1 LSTPKINYNQQT
13 VSIIFMNNFLQHRY
27 SPWQKIRSFWNQLG
41 DKPFLKSGIAML
53 CCLLISLSVEAQTS
67 VTLRGTVSDESGIT
81 LPGVSISVKGTNN
94 KTGTDALGKFSISA
108 KIGETLVFSMIGYAT
123 KEVTVGSQNDIKVTL
138 NSTTSDLDQV
148 VVVGYGQQKKATL
161 TGAVSSVT
169 SKEIVTT
176 KNENVQNML
185 TGKIA
190 GVRVVQN
197 SSEPGAMNTYFDVRG
212 MGTPL
217 VVVDGV
223 VRNNFSRLSAEDIE
237 SITVLKD
244 ASAAIYGVR
253 SANGVVLIT
262 TKKGKKGGVELNYN
276 GSYSL
281 QQPSYMPKSVDIFE
295 YMTLVNELQV
305 HNTGNFV
312 KGSILY
318 TPADFAAYANGTKV
332 ASDWNSEVLR
342 YTAPQSQHDISASG
356 GNETTNYFASL
367 GVQDQEGFFKS
378 GDLNYNRYN
387 LRANLTTKLN
397 KNLTFDVALTG
408 IVDQKNQLK
417 EDTYWIIRST
427 WYQAPVQPF
436 YANNNPAYLYNVPS
450 GLNGIAHSNADISG
464 YRNIQNKWFQSSTSL
479 NYDAPFLKGFSLKGL
494 FSYDYQI
501 ATNKYYTKA
510 YNLYA
515 YNGTT
520 DTYTPAPQTAGGLGT
535 LRREFYEYPSILFQ
549 ASANY
554 NRSFGSHNVSGLFLY
569 ERNTLKGD
577 NFFAARNVAIPLDQ
591 LLAGS
596 TENQLGSMS
605 TAQASLFNNQTA
617 SYVGKFTYDYKG
629 KYLVEGGFR
638 ADGTSKFAVD
648 EQWGFFPYGSVG
660 YRLSEEP
667 FWKNSPLKFVNN
679 FKVRASY
686 GKQGDDVS
694 SAYQFITGYNYPSG
708 GAVFNGTFVT
718 GAASKGLANPL
729 ITWYTSK
736 QLDIG
741 VDAEMWNGL
750 FGFSID
756 YFRRNRTGLLASQAT
771 TLPDVVGVGFPQE
784 NLNGDLT
791 RGIDLEVNHRNQLGK
806 FFYTIKGTMSITRTM
821 NTTRVQARAGNS
833 YLNWE
838 NSTFTANRWNNLYW
852 GYGSTGQFEN
862 YAAIKNS
869 PIYVN
874 RSTVVGDPRYEDWNG
889 DGVISSQDSHPI
901 STAGYP
907 TLTYGL
913 TIAAS
918 YKNWDFNTTIS
929 GAGNVYAS
937 YFEQLNTPLWAGGNA
952 LRQFLDRYHP
962 VDPNADPYD
971 PNTAWVSGQYSYTG
985 TVPFT
990 NTLANAQNA
999 KYFRIKTIELGYSL
1013 PKKWFSKVG
1022 IKGLRFY
1029 ANGYNI
1035 LTITDLLSL
1044 DPEHPPGTS
1053 EGRNEFGYTYP
1064 LDKKYTFG
1072 LNLKL

>member
-1 LSTPKINYNQQT
+1 MFLNVYMFVHNQCINLFNCMKRVIHIYLRPSVLFGLT
-13 VSIIFMNNFLQHRY
+13 L
-27 SPWQKIRSFWNQLG
+27 
-41 DKPFLKSGIAML
+41 ML
-53 CCLLISLSVEAQTS
+53 ITCLSLSVSAQSTIKVQGK
-67 VTLRGTVSDESGIT
+67 VTDEKDAPIAGATVAVKNTKTATMTDGDGKFTINAKLGETI
-81 LPGVSISVKGTNN
+81 VISVLGFKPSEII
-94 KTGTDALGKFSISA
+94 ALN
-108 KIGETLVFSMIGYAT
+108 ENL
-123 KEVTVGSQNDIKVTL
+123 VTVKL
-138 NSTTSDLDQV
+138 TSAIADLSEV
-148 VVVGYGQQKKATL
+148 VVVGYTTQKKATL
-161 TGAVSSVT
+161 TGAISTVT
-169 SKEIVTT
+169 AKEIVTT

-197 SSEPGAMNTYFDVRG
+197 SSEPGSFNTSFDVRG
-212 MGTPL
+212 LGTPL

-262 TKKGKKGGVELNYN
+262 TKKGKKGSVDLNYN

-281 QQPSYMPKSVDIFE
+281 QKPSYMPNSVNIEE
-295 YMTLVNELQV
+295 YMTLANEYSL
-305 HNTGNFV
+305 HLGGTGGYN
-312 KGSILY
+312 KGPVRF
-318 TPADFAAYANGTKV
+318 TPADFTAYQTGTKV
-332 ASDWNSEVLR
+332 ASDWNSAVLR

-356 GNETTNYFASL
+356 GSENTNYFASL

-387 LRANLTTKLN
+387 LRANITSKLS
-397 KNLTFDVALTG
+397 KNLTFDVNLTG

-417 EDTYWIIRST
+417 EDTYWVIRST
-427 WYQAPVQPF
+427 WYQAPTEPIF
-436 YANNNPAYLYNVPS
+436 ANNNPAYLAKVPS
-450 GLNGIAHSNADISG
+450 SLNAYAHANADVSG
-464 YRNIQNKWFQSSTSL
+464 YRNIQNKWFQSTTSL
-479 NYDAPFLKGFSLKGL
+479 NYDAPFLKGLSLKGL

-501 ATNKYYTKA
+501 ATNKYYTKT
-510 YNLYA
+510 YNLYTYTA
-515 YNGTT
+515 AT
-520 DTYTPAPQTAGGLGT
+520 DTYAPEAQTSPST

-554 NRSFGSHNVSGLFLY
+554 QKSFGSHNISALALY

-577 NFFAARNVAIPLDQ
+577 NFFAQRALTIPLDQ

-596 TENQLGSMS
+596 TTDQQGFMS

-629 KYLVEGGFR
+629 KYLLESGFR
-638 ADGTSKFAVD
+638 ADGSSKFAVNQ
-648 EQWGFFPYGSVG
+648 QWGFFPYGAVG
-660 YRLSEEP
+660 YRLSEEG

-679 FKVRASY
+679 FKIRANY
-686 GKQGDDVS
+686 GLQGDDS
-694 SAYQFITGYNYPSG
+694 AAAYQFITGYNYPAT
-708 GAVFNGTFVT
+708 GAVFNGVYIT
-718 GAASKGLANPL
+718 GASSKGLANPI
-729 ITWYTSK
+729 ITWFTSK
-736 QLDIG
+736 QFDIG

-750 FGFSID
+750 FGFTID
-756 YFRRNRTGLLASQAT
+756 YFVRNRSGLLATQANS
-771 TLPDVVGVGFPQE
+771 LPDVVGVNFPQE
-784 NLNGDLT
+784 NLNGDRS
-791 RGIDLEVNHRNQLGK
+791 RGIDLEVNHKNRLGN
-806 FFYTIKGTMSITRTM
+806 FSYSVKGIMGITRTM

-852 GYGSTGQFEN
+852 GYGTSGQFEN
-862 YAAIKNS
+862 FNAIKNS
-869 PIYVN
+869 PIYASRN
-874 RSTVVGDPRYEDWNG
+874 TVVGDYRYEDWNG

-901 STAGYP
+901 STAGLP

-913 TIAAS
+913 TLAAA

-929 GAGNVYAS
+929 GAGNVYVS

-952 LRQFLDRYHP
+952 LKHFLDRYHP
-962 VDPNADPYD
+962 VDPNADPFD
-971 PNTAWVSGQYSYTG
+971 PNTEWAPGYYAYTG

-1013 PKKWFSKVG
+1013 PQKFFTKVG
-1022 IKGLRFY
+1022 IKGLRVY
-1029 ANGYNI
+1029 ANAFNP
-1035 LTITDLLSL
+1035 LTITDLKFL
-1044 DPEHPPGTS
+1044 DPEHPS
-1053 EGRNEFGYTYP
+1053 SDFGYVYP
-1064 LDKKYTFG
+1064 LDKKFTFG
-1072 LNLKL
+1072 VNLRL

>member
-1 LSTPKINYNQQT
+1 
-13 VSIIFMNNFLQHRY
+13 MNNFLLQ
-27 SPWQKIRSFWNQLG
+27 SSSLWQLLRKWVLLLTG
-41 DKPFLKSGIAML
+41 DKLFFKPGLALL
-53 CCLLISLSVEAQTS
+53 CSLLISLSVAAQTN
-67 VTLRGTVSDESGIT
+67 TIRGTVIDEGGIT
-81 LPGVSISVKGTNN
+81 LPGVSVTVKETNV
-94 KTGTDALGKFSISA
+94 KAGTDASGKFAIAA
-108 KIGETLVFSMIGYAT
+108 KPGETLVFSMIGFAT
-123 KEVTVGSQNDIKVTL
+123 KEVSVGSQNDIQVTL
-138 NSTTSDLDQV
+138 AASTSNLDQV

-169 SKEIVTT
+169 NKEIMTT

-217 VVVDGV
+217 IVVDGV

-262 TKKGKKGGVELNYN
+262 TKKGRKGAVELNYN

-281 QQPSYMPKSVDIFE
+281 QKPSYMPKSVDIFE

-305 HNTGNFV
+305 HNTGNYV
-312 KGSILY
+312 KGNILY
-318 TPADFAAYANGTKV
+318 TPADFAAYASGTKT
-332 ASDWNSEVLR
+332 ATDWNNTVLR
-342 YTAPQSQHDISASG
+342 YTAPQQQHDISASG
-356 GNETTNYFASL
+356 GNENTNYFASL

-387 LRANLTTKLN
+387 LRANLTTKLS

-417 EDTYWIIRST
+417 EDTYWVIRST
-427 WYQAPVQPF
+427 WYQAPIQPI

-450 GLNGIAHSNADISG
+450 GLNGVAHSNADISG
-464 YRNIQNKWFQSSTSL
+464 YRQIQNKWFQSATSL
-479 NYDAPFLKGFSLKGL
+479 NYDAPFLKGLSLKGL

-501 ATNKYYTKA
+501 ATNKYYTRA
-510 YNLYA
+510 YNLYN
-515 YNGTT
+515 YNSVT
-520 DTYTPAPQTAGGLGT
+520 DTYVATSQTSGGLGT
-535 LRREFYEYPSILFQ
+535 VRREFYEYPSLLFQ
-549 ASANY
+549 ASANF
-554 NRSFGSHNVSGLFLY
+554 NRSFGSHNVSGLVLY

-577 NFFAARNVAIPLDQ
+577 NFYASRNVAIPLDQ
-591 LLAGS
+591 LLAGAS
-596 TENQLGSMS
+596 TDQVGFMS

-629 KYLVEGGFR
+629 KYLFETGFR

-648 EQWGFFPYGSVG
+648 QQWGFFPYASAG
-660 YRLSEEP
+660 YRISEEN

-679 FKVRASY
+679 FKLRASY

-694 SAYQFITGYNYPSG
+694 SSYQFITGYNYPSG
-708 GAVFNGTFVT
+708 GAVFNGVFVT

-741 VDAEMWNGL
+741 ADAEMWNGL

-756 YFRRNRTGLLASQAT
+756 YFRRNRTGLLGTQSAS
-771 TLPDVVGVGFPQE
+771 LPDVVGVGFPQE
-784 NLNGDLT
+784 NMNGDLT

-806 FFYTIKGTMSITRTM
+806 FFYSIKGTMGITRTM

-838 NSTFTANRWNNLYW
+838 NSNFTANRWNNLYW
-852 GYGSTGQFEN
+852 GYGSNGQFEN
-862 YAAIKNS
+862 FNAIKNS
-869 PIYVN
+869 TIYAS
-874 RSTVVGDPRYEDWNG
+874 RSTVVGDYRYEDWNG

-901 STAGYP
+901 ATSGYP
-907 TLTYGL
+907 TLTYGA

-937 YFEQLNTPLWAGGNA
+937 YFEQLNQPLWAGGNA

-962 VDPNADPYD
+962 ADPNADPFD
-971 PNTAWVSGQYSYTG
+971 PNTQWVSGHYAYTG

-999 KYFRIKTIELGYSL
+999 KYFRIKTIEFGYSL
-1013 PKKWFSKVG
+1013 PQKWFNKTG
-1022 IKGLRFY
+1022 IRGLRFY

-1035 LTITDLLSL
+1035 LTITDIVAL

-1053 EGRNEFGYTYP
+1053 EGRNEYGYTYP
-1064 LDKKYTFG
+1064 LDKKFTFG
-1072 LNLKL
+1072 VNLKL